1 MLLKCPICGGHVP
14 GEVAV
19 ELPAGRY
26 CSLRCAEEAEAQAG
40 APPPPVALPE
50 APKHLLVAVD
60 GSGPSLRATELA
72 ATLAKLAGG
81 RVTLLHAID
90 PGLLRLLPSE
100 RAVSAAARFGLRHEE
115 VERTLREDAEAQLKR
130 CRRVCEAAGVPV
142 AARVELEPPVRAIAE
157 AAADADLV
165 VIGTRGLGAISGA
178 AVGSVSHRL
187 LGETRK
193 PVLVVH

>member
-1 MLLKCPICGGHVP
+1 MLVKCPVCGGHVP

-19 ELPAGRY
+19 ELPSGRF
-26 CSLRCAEEAEAQAG
+26 CSLRCAEEAEAEAG
-40 APPPPVALPE
+40 APPPPPPLPE

-72 ATLAKLAGG
+72 ASLAKLAGA

-90 PGLLRLLPSE
+90 PGLLRLLPNE
-100 RAVSAAARFGLRHEE
+100 RARSAAARFGLRAED
-115 VERTLREDAEAQLKR
+115 VERTLREDAEAQLRR
-130 CRRVCEAAGVPV
+130 CRRVCEAAGLEV
-142 AARVELEPPVRAIAE
+142 ATRVELEPPVRAIAE

-165 VIGTRGLGAISGA
+165 VLGTRGLGAISGA

>member
-1 MLLKCPICGGHVP
+1 MLVKCPVCGAHVP

-26 CSLRCAEEAEAQAG
+26 CSLRCAEEAESQAG
-40 APPPPVALPE
+40 AAPPPPALPA

-72 ATLAKLAGG
+72 ASLAKLAGG

-90 PGLLRLLPSE
+90 PGLLRLLPTE
-100 RAVSAAARFGLRHEE
+100 RALAAAARFGLRSEE
-115 VERTLREDAEAQLKR
+115 VERTLREDAESQLRR
-130 CRRVCEAAGVPV
+130 CRRVCEAAGVQV
-142 AARVELEPPVRAIAE
+142 TTRVELEPPVRAIAE

-178 AVGSVSHRL
+178 AVGSISHRL